1 MFQQQDREQFG
12 RQFTELV
19 VRHRQN
25 IRQYEKMIEEFKT
38 LYDTLI
44 YIPQKLQH
52 HSMLP
57 IGSHGLAFMPGQ
69 LIQTNE
75 VTVAL
80 GENYFIKTSAHHAR
94 QILKRRIE
102 RVLNALENERK
113 LLHGVY
119 EGMGLGKHS
128 HVLKPKQEKLDLRD
142 VSEAEKIEQMIRE
155 MESQIPDEL
164 KDLRELEESEEMVFE
179 YNSRKKDRDELHYRR
194 KTTPKDEEDLEKILN
209 ELEREE
215 MMENKMK
222 NINLHDD
229 EEEKEELQS
238 KQTHSFGEEDK
249 KLQQDILKYFHRTKG
264 ASTEA
269 TTKQQLKP
277 SQSTPSSM
285 KPSSGASSF
294 NIMEREVVGF
304 GSPKSMIA
312 SSSSSSQDQAPKK
325 VSKFKQQRMM
335 ENK

>member
-1 MFQQQDREQFG
+1 MSHQDRESFG

-25 IRQYEKMIEEFKT
+25 IQQYEKTLEEYKT
-38 LYDTLI
+38 LFDTLI

-52 HSMLP
+52 QCMLP

-102 RVLNALENERK
+102 RVLHALENERK
-113 LLHGVY
+113 LLHAVY

-128 HVLKPKQEKLDLRD
+128 HILKPKQNKVDLRD
-142 VSEAEKIEQMIRE
+142 VSEAEKIEEMIRE

-164 KDLRELEESEEMVFE
+164 KDLRELEESEEMIFE

-215 MMENKMK
+215 IMENKMQHL
-222 NINLHDD
+222 NLH
-229 EEEKEELQS
+229 EEDEKEEPQS
-238 KQTHSFGEEDK
+238 RQIHTFGEEDK
-249 KLQQDILKYFHRTKG
+249 KLQQDILKYFHRTPT
-264 ASTEA
+264 ASTE
-269 TTKQQLKP
+269 QQQPKA
-277 SQSTPSSM
+277 SQNTPSSA
-285 KPSSGASSF
+285 KPSSASSSTF
-294 NIMEREVVGF
+294 NVVERDVVGF
-304 GSPKSMIA
+304 APKSMTSGA
-312 SSSSSSQDQAPKK
+312 SNASQDQAPKK
-325 VSKFKQQRMM
+325 VSKFKQRMM